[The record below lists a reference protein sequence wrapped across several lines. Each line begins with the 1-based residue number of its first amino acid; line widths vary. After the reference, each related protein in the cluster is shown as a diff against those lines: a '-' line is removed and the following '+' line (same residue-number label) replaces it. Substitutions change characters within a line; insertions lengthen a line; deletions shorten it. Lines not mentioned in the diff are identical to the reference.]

1 MPTQPATAPT
11 VRERHLTVLI
21 HEIGLLAS
29 KLFNRQIKEVGLT
42 RSQWHLLYLL
52 YEQDGQ
58 TQTELADHLTMAKP
72 PLGKIVDRLEE
83 DGWVVRKDDPQDRRA
98 KRVFLT
104 DKVNPLITP
113 LEKIVDG
120 IGDTTTRGLTETE
133 ILAFKGFLEIAFKNL
148 MEADAGDV

>member
-133 ILAFKGFLEIAFKNL
+133 VLAFKGFLEIAFKNL
-148 MEADAGDV
+148 MEADAGED

>member
-1 MPTQPATAPT
+1 MPTQPATVPM

-52 YEQDGQ
+52 YEHDGQ

-83 DGWVVRKDDPQDRRA
+83 DGWVIRKDDPQDRRA

-104 DKVNPLITP
+104 QKVTPLITP

-120 IGDTTTRGLTETE
+120 IGDTTTRGLTEAE
-133 ILAFKGFLEIAFKNL
+133 VLAFKGFLEIAFKNL
-148 MEADAGDV
+148 MEADAGDD

>member
-83 DGWVVRKDDPQDRRA
+83 DGWVIRKDDPQDRRA

-104 DKVNPLITP
+104 QKVNPLITP

-120 IGDTTTRGLTETE
+120 IGDTTTRGLTAAEVH
-133 ILAFKGFLEIAFKNL
+133 AFKGFLEIAFKNL
-148 MEADAGDV
+148 MEADAGDE

>member
-1 MPTQPATAPT
+1 M
-11 VRERHLTVLI
+11 I
-21 HEIGLLAS
+21 HEVGLLAV

-42 RSQWHLLYLL
+42 SSQWQVLYLL

-83 DGWVVRKDDPQDRRA
+83 DEWVIRRDDPLDRRA

-104 DKVNPLITP
+104 HKVNPLIKP
-113 LEKIVDG
+113 LEKIVAG
-120 IGDTTTRGLTETE
+120 IGDTTTRGLTDAERQAFTGFIE
-133 ILAFKGFLEIAFKNL
+133 LALQNL
-148 MEADAGDV
+148 MEADANGE

>member
-1 MPTQPATAPT
+1 MPTQPANAPK

-104 DKVNPLITP
+104 DKVNPLIAP

-133 ILAFKGFLEIAFKNL
+133 VLAFKGFLEIAFKNL
-148 MEADAGDV
+148 MEADAGED

>member
-83 DGWVVRKDDPQDRRA
+83 DGWVIRKDDPQDRRA

-104 DKVNPLITP
+104 QKVNPLITP

-133 ILAFKGFLEIAFKNL
+133 VLAFKGFLEIAFKNL
-148 MEADAGDV
+148 MEADAGDE

>member
-1 MPTQPATAPT
+1 MSSQPARSQN
-11 VRERHLTVLI
+11 VRERALTVLI
-21 HEIGLLAS
+21 HEVGLLAV

-42 RSQWHLLYLL
+42 SSQWQVLYLL
-52 YEQDGQ
+52 YEHDGQ

-104 DKVNPLITP
+104 QKVTPLITP
-113 LEKIVDG
+113 LEKIVGD
-120 IGDTTTRGLTETE
+120 IGDTTTRGLTNAERV
-133 ILAFKGFLEIAFKNL
+133 AFTGFLEIALQNL
-148 MEADAGDV
+148 TEADAIDE